1 MQDTRYR
8 YTQAEINLDALS
20 HNVNTLKSLLNERTT
35 FMGVIK
41 ANAYGHGSVQVAN
54 HLIREHQ
61 VNYLAVALLDEGI
74 ELREAGIDI
83 PILVLSPVE
92 IENARTAIK
101 YDLTLTIFTTTLAEE
116 INKEAKSLNK
126 KAHVHLKVD
135 SGMSRIGVLSKEE
148 GKRILDTLDSETVNI
163 EGIYTHF
170 ADADNMKDPSYTKK
184 QFAQFKEIYT
194 YLETQGYSFEY
205 KHSCNTAATIRFPKF
220 HLDMVRVGI
229 GLYGYHADEAMVNEL
244 DLTPVM
250 TVKSYLSYIKT
261 LEANKSIG
269 YGRTYTTNTKKIIG
283 TIPIGYAD
291 GVPRYL
297 SNQGHFIVAKQ
308 RAPIVGRVCM
318 DQIMLDLTNI
328 PSAKLEDEAVL
339 FGDTNKGHPSL
350 YDIAEMTYRFHY
362 ELLTNIHRRMPR
374 KYVRK

>member
-1 MQDTRYR
+1 MQDSRYR
-8 YTQAEINLDALS
+8 YTQAEINLEALS
-20 HNVNTLKSLLNERTT
+20 HNVNALKSLLNENTT

-41 ANAYGHGSVQVAN
+41 ADAYGHGAVQIAN
-54 HLIREHQ
+54 HLIEKHH
-61 VNYLAVALLDEGI
+61 VNHLAVALLDEGI
-74 ELREAGIDI
+74 ELRKAGIKT
-83 PILVLSPVE
+83 PILILSPIEV
-92 IENARTAIK
+92 ENARIAIE
-101 YDLTLTIFTTTLAEE
+101 YDLTLTVFTTTLAQQ

-126 KAHVHLKVD
+126 KASIHLKVD

-148 GKRILDTLDSETVNI
+148 GKTVLEALDSSKVNI

-170 ADADNMKDPSYTKK
+170 ADADNMEDSSYTKK

-194 YLETQGYSFEY
+194 YLEAQGYSFEY
-205 KHSCNTAATIRFPKF
+205 KHSCNTAATIRFPEF

-250 TVKSYLSYIKT
+250 TVKSFLSYIKT
-261 LEANKSIG
+261 LDENKSIG
-269 YGRTYTTNTKKIIG
+269 YGRTYTTNTKRVIG

-291 GVPRYL
+291 GVPRHL
-297 SNQGHFIVAKQ
+297 SNQGHFVVSNQ
-308 RAPIVGRVCM
+308 RASIVGRVCM

-328 PSAKLEDEAVL
+328 SGVKLEDEAVL
-339 FGDTNKGHPSL
+339 FGDTGKGHPSL
-350 YDIAEMTYRFHY
+350 YDIAKMTYRFHY
-362 ELLTNIHRRMPR
+362 ELLTNIHKRMPR